1 MHLRRALHHDDV
13 RSNLA
18 VGAVDDGS
26 VEAALLFLD
35 GV

>member
-1 MHLRRALHHDDV
+1 MHLRRALHDNDV
-13 RSNLA
+13 GSRPA

-35 GV
+35 GA

>member
-1 MHLRRALHHDDV
+1 MHLRRAMHDEHV
-13 RSNLA
+13 GSKLV

-35 GV
+35 DV